1 MKNTNIGL
9 MEEKIKMKV
18 KFSVKDSKT
27 LELQENASKG
37 DIIDLTEEISIDT
50 TSLEAK
56 LNEEID
62 RSKDKIYLSKLESEK
77 KALLATFN
85 EEKERELAKLKIEI
99 SKLENDL
106 KVSLEKKDSEK
117 ELALKN
123 QEMEKKDLLAKKNEE
138 IKELQN
144 QILNANQAKE
154 IAVHEALVK
163 KNEEIQKL
171 NEKIKVS
178 EANHSLA
185 LSEQSRKNQEE
196 LTEMKTKIME
206 LNHKI
211 EEEKRSKA
219 EELKAQEEATEK
231 LLKMKDEQIEQ
242 YKDFKKG
249 LSTKMIG
256 ESLEQH
262 CLNEFNKVRAYA
274 FPNAYFEKD
283 NDVVDGT
290 KGDFVFR
297 EEKDGVEL
305 LSIMFEMK
313 NEMDTTSTKHKNED
327 FFDKLDKDRKKKNCE
342 YAVLVTM
349 LELDNEAYD
358 GIVDVSYRYPKMYV
372 IRPQFLVS
380 LIGILRNQALNTI
393 SYKKEL
399 ETIKN
404 QDIDVSNF
412 EAKMLDFQDKF
423 GKNYERA
430 QEKFQTAIDEIDKS
444 IAHLNKIKEALISS
458 ENNLRLAND
467 KAQDL
472 SIKKL
477 TRGNPTM
484 QKKFEEARK
493 NKELEEK

>member
-1 MKNTNIGL
+1 

-154 IAVHEALVK
+154 IAIHEALTK

-171 NEKIKVS
+171 NEEIKVS
-178 EANHSLA
+178 KVNHSLA

-262 CLNEFNKVRAYA
+262 CLKEFNKVRAYA

-313 NEMDTTSTKHKNED
+313 NEMDTTATKHCNED
-327 FFDKLDKDRKKKNCE
+327 FFKELDKDRKEKGCE
-342 YAVLVTM
+342 YAVLVSM
-349 LELDNEAYD
+349 LEADSELYNI

-372 IRPQFLVS
+372 IRPQFFIPMITV
-380 LIGILRNQALNTI
+380 LRNAALNAMDARR
-393 SYKKEL
+393 EL
-399 ETIKN
+399 VRMQNMNLDVTKFE
-404 QDIDVSNF
+404 QDLFTFKDKVS
-412 EAKMLDFQDKF
+412 
-423 GKNYERA
+423 KNYDLASRQFMA
-430 QEKFQTAIDEIDKS
+430 AVDEIDKT
-444 IAHLNKIKEALISS
+444 IEHLQKVKKNLLSS
-458 ENNLRLAND
+458 ERNLRLLND
-467 KAQDL
+467 KTEDL
-472 SIKKL
+472 SVRSL
-477 TRGNPTM
+477 TKNNPTM
-484 QKKFEEARK
+484 RAAFEEAGVIIK
-493 NKELEEK
+493 